1 MIKVLIKNRY
11 YLKNSTAWKPLHTL
25 EVMTTFL
32 DMLKTTVATLGIA
45 FNRI

>member
-1 MIKVLIKNRY
+1 MIEVLIKNRY
-11 YLKNSTAWKPLHTL
+11 YLKNSTAWKSL